1 MSAQFGERYRTK
13 ATIRIQY
20 KPGDA
25 IQMDWAG
32 DAILIQDPATGEQST
47 AYLQSDS
54 PGSKAIM
61 DGIIHNAYEALVDG
75 RVSMR
80 ERRGLKGINQRSLWP
95 KMATAQIDSPAGGIP
110 DGPAP

>member
-32 DAILIQDPATGEQST
+32 DAILIQDPATGEQTQLICNLTARVQKPLWTVLST
-47 AYLQSDS
+47 MLMRLWWMAESRC
-54 PGSKAIM
+54 GSA
-61 DGIIHNAYEALVDG
+61 EA
-75 RVSMR
+75 
-80 ERRGLKGINQRSLWP
+80 
-95 KMATAQIDSPAGGIP
+95 
-110 DGPAP
+110 